1 MTNARQYAAA
11 QKAKE
16 AVQSAVAA
24 LQSGMTQD
32 IAGMDL
38 ELALSALSEVD
49 ARGVSADITDAIFHR
64 FCVGK

>member
-1 MTNARQYAAA
+1 
-11 QKAKE
+11 
-16 AVQSAVAA
+16 
-24 LQSGMTQD
+24 
-32 IAGMDL
+32 MDL

>member
-1 MTNARQYAAA
+1 MAFGEKLQEVR
-11 QKAKE
+11 K
-16 AVQSAVAA
+16 
-24 LQSGMTQD
+24 QSGMTQD